1 MKLKNHLASF
11 LQGEKAKTRPK
22 RTKSQVKAFGSSFG
36 SKDLML
42 GLQREAYTEGE
53 SNECSDS
60 DRRSRAT
67 TPGRALLEE
76 VEQHLTFKPSLLSF
90 LPGEPEAGQ
99 RAQPEEPTGSATQP
113 GLKVRVQEPF
123 PFVHEDAG
131 NGEKR
136 PVVLAATRER

>member
-22 RTKSQVKAFGSSFG
+22 RTKSQVKAFWSSFCP
-36 SKDLML
+36 KDLTL

-76 VEQHLTFKPSLLSF
+76 VEQHFKPSLSF

-99 RAQPEEPTGSATQP
+99 RAEPEEPTGSATQP

-136 PVVLAATRER
+136 SVVLAATRER

>member
-22 RTKSQVKAFGSSFG
+22 RTKSQVIVFWVKTSHVLTFGC
-36 SKDLML
+36 M
-42 GLQREAYTEGE
+42 QREAYTEGE

-76 VEQHLTFKPSLLSF
+76 VEYSFLLSF
-90 LPGEPEAGQ
+90 SDLCLCPGEP
-99 RAQPEEPTGSATQP
+99 
-113 GLKVRVQEPF
+113 
-123 PFVHEDAG
+123 
-131 NGEKR
+131 
-136 PVVLAATRER
+136 

>member
-22 RTKSQVKAFGSSFG
+22 RTKSQVSIPWSSVR
-36 SKDLML
+36 LML
-42 GLQREAYTEGE
+42 CDQREAYTEGE

-76 VEQHLTFKPSLLSF
+76 VDVSSFKSPPHCLS
-90 LPGEPEAGQ
+90 GEPQTGQ
-99 RAQPEEPTGSATQP
+99 
-113 GLKVRVQEPF
+113 
-123 PFVHEDAG
+123 
-131 NGEKR
+131 
-136 PVVLAATRER
+136 